1 MARARTA
8 ADEKSGE
15 ISEGEVTGP
24 PVVQSTTEATP
35 TEASQTSTPNV
46 VETDPEAP
54 PLHTAKPDV
63 AIAQSLAAGAGQ
75 HTPPNPDEFDQAGR
89 PKSVSGTSVSEQ
101 QAQQGETLQQEE

>member
-1 MARARTA
+1 MARARA
-8 ADEKSGE
+8 AGDEESSGSSD
-15 ISEGEVTGP
+15 ISEGEATGP

-63 AIAQSLAAGAGQ
+63 PIAQSLAAGAGQ
-75 HTPPNPDEFDQAGR
+75 HTPPDPDVFDEFGR
-89 PKSVSGTSVSEQ
+89 PK
-101 QAQQGETLQQEE
+101 GEDAGG